1 MSAVRQRGDALSDA
15 RRVGELLSDARRV
28 GELSCSIRTAAAATR
43 QWSQAVRTE
52 ARRAV
57 AQAERVAGACP
68 YARIVGSR
76 GRARMQTIVR
86 RDGTTTDDGQR
97 LDVDPLKVTLAVARR
112 YDHVT
117 SISIHTA
124 GRRPGVPQVL
134 ATGQFDPESD
144 ATDTPVEAARRQIA
158 DSLNQTV
165 IRQLFAVGLTA
176 TSLQQRTDD
185 PALQTGLRNMVVWL
199 DDVIRQV
206 RSAVFDLGAVRE
218 DRTPVQTEGL
228 DRIVARL
235 AILGGTAVSL
245 QKQTADPFVR
255 TQLVRFVAAL
265 DQSLA
270 ELRYLAGSEDPE
282 PPGGYDEPP
291 AAA

>member
-1 MSAVRQRGDALSDA
+1 MSAVRQRGDVLSDA
-15 RRVGELLSDARRV
+15 RRVGELLSDARRA
-28 GELSCSIRTAAAATR
+28 GELSCSIRTAAAVTR
-43 QWSQAVRTE
+43 QWSRAVRAE

-57 AQAERVAGACP
+57 AEAERVAGACP

-76 GRARMQTIVR
+76 GRERLQTIVR
-86 RDGTTTDDGQR
+86 RDGTTDDGQR
-97 LDVDPLKVTLAVARR
+97 LDVDPLKVALAVARG

-117 SISIHTA
+117 SISIRTA
-124 GRRPGVPQVL
+124 GWRPGVPQVL
-134 ATGQFDPESD
+134 ATAKFDPEPD
-144 ATDTPVEAARRQIA
+144 ATDNPVEAARRQIA

-176 TSLQQRTDD
+176 TSLQQRTQD
-185 PALQTGLRNMVVWL
+185 PALQNGLRNMVVWL
-199 DDVIRQV
+199 DDVIRQL
-206 RSAVFDLGAVRE
+206 RSAVFDLGAVRG